1 MQDQRGQRLPFDSD
15 IDWWVN
21 CAEGDLGASGT
32 HAAVVAQLERGGPG
46 QSSGTNPD
54 HMTDHHLRAVRHYRL
69 VKRVWVKLA
78 SPIRNVLRCYY
89 VHQQFPQGMREEL
102 DRLAGVALMHANDAN
117 DQHVAD
123 ACAKLH
129 QKPTAWRETEPGR
142 IANQI
147 VMAARAKALSA
158 AMAAHGALEAA
169 RGGDASDWAPRL
181 STGGVSA

>member
-54 HMTDHHLRAVRHYRL
+54 HMTDHHLRAVRRYRRVEL
-69 VKRVWVKLA
+69 VWVKLA
-78 SPIRNVLRCYY
+78 SPVRRVLRCYY
-89 VHQQFPQGMREEL
+89 EHRQLTQGMREEL
-102 DRLAGVALMHANDAN
+102 GRLAGVAFMHANDAE
-117 DQHVAD
+117 DHHVAD

-129 QKPTAWRETEPGR
+129 QKPTSWRETEPGR
-142 IANQI
+142 IANQ
-147 VMAARAKALSA
+147 VVNSARDKALNA
-158 AMAAHGALEAA
+158 AMVAHAALEAA